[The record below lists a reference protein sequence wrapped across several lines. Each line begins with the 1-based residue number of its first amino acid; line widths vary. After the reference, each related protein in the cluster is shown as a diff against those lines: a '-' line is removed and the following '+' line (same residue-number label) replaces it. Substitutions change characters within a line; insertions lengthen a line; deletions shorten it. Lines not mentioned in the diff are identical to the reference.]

1 MRTARLLSAVTP
13 LALLVGLAGSASADV
28 FVLAEI
34 TKTKDVTVTENLK
47 TKVDVNIDVDIDS
60 DPTKGAK
67 SLSLL
72 NQRTEDNWLEESNGF
87 DPRATLTD
95 SVKHNK
101 GLTSLN
107 QAAGHQNSQGNSVAA
122 AFTPDTTGGGFAEAQ
137 ASSEQQ
143 NNENELWS
151 YGVDSTA
158 TISGSINGNEG
169 VTSVNQAA
177 GHQNQQGNAIGFAL
191 AHGVEGVALA
201 ESDLGQFN
209 TKNFLFDSGTIRIA
223 KIEHSIN
230 GNLGI
235 TSVNQASGAQNN
247 QMNTVSFAAV
257 TSHAAP

>member
-13 LALLVGLAGSASADV
+13 LALLVGLAGPAAADV
-28 FVLAEI
+28 FVTAYVD
-34 TKTKDVTVTENLK
+34 KDKDVKVEERLK
-47 TKVDVNIDVDIDS
+47 TDIDVDIEVDIDS
-60 DPTKGAK
+60 DPTKGSKA
-67 SLSLL
+67 LSLL
-72 NQRTEDNWLEESNGF
+72 NQRTEGNWLEETTRY
-87 DPRATLTD
+87 DPSASLSD
-95 SVKHNK
+95 SVKHNS

-122 AFTPDTTGGGFAEAQ
+122 AYDPYAADGGFAEAQ

-143 NNENELWS
+143 SNYNDLWS
-151 YGVDSTA
+151 YGGHTTA
-158 TISGSINGNEG
+158 TIHDSVNNNKG

-177 GHQNQQGNAIGFAL
+177 GHQNQQGNAVGFAL
-191 AHGVEGVALA
+191 AFGVSGVALA

-209 TKNFLFDSGTIRIA
+209 TNNYLVDSGTIRIA

-230 GNLGI
+230 GNLGV

-257 TSHAAP
+257 TSPAP

>member
-1 MRTARLLSAVTP
+1 MRTARFLSAVTP
-13 LALLVGLAGSASADV
+13 LALLVGLTGTASADV
-28 FVLAEI
+28 YVLAEI
-34 TKTKDVTVTENLK
+34 TKKKDVTVTETLE
-47 TKVDVNIDVDIDS
+47 TKVDVDIEVDIDS
-60 DPTKGAK
+60 DPSKGSK

-72 NQRTEDNWLEESNGF
+72 NQRTEDNWLEESTDY
-87 DPRATLTD
+87 DPSAALTG

-122 AFTPDTTGGGFAEAQ
+122 AFDPNSDDGGFAEAQ

-143 NNENELWS
+143 SNYNDLWS
-151 YGVDSTA
+151 YGGDSTA
-158 TISGSINGNEG
+158 TITGSVNGNEG

-191 AHGVEGVALA
+191 AYGVTGVALA

-209 TKNFLFDSGTIRIA
+209 THNYLVDSGTIRIA

-257 TSHAAP
+257 TSPTP